1 MAKGKYK
8 VYVDDNFHFMDES
21 ERYCAGSFDTFE
33 QAVAKCKQI
42 VDWSLSE
49 SAEITNNAQ
58 SLLMSY
64 GMYGDCPFIVGPSIK
79 NNFSASDYAVKRSYE
94 IFPEKQN

>member
-33 QAVAKCKQI
+33 QAIAKCKQI
-42 VDWSLSE
+42 IDWSLSE
-49 SAEITNNAQ
+49 SAEITKDAQ
-58 SLLMSY
+58 SLLKSY
-64 GMYGDCPFIVGPSIK
+64 GMYGDSPFIVGPNIK
-79 NNFSASDYAVKRSYE
+79 NNFSASGYAIKRSYE
-94 IFPEKQN
+94 IFPKKQN